1 MDQYSTLFPEQEPPP
16 GEEEIQDGAGS
27 YILGFAGAFLGA
39 LIGVVPWF
47 LASTFAHFFVG
58 WLGFLVGIAACWGYQ
73 KCRGARRTGYAMTV
87 IVICSILALVL
98 AEFGS
103 WIFLLCTDPDWQAD
117 AAYYGIP
124 VAQMAFASLLMPENL
139 PHILP
144 DLGMGLLIG
153 IFGIISSRQKVLV
166 YTDPSRAPVE
176 ARPGSAAETAAAAN
190 AAAGLPVPYAF
201 TVRDVKWVRVLLL
214 KGLGILCMVFFGGM
228 LILMTFD
235 MAAGTGDLDWRTYIF
250 CTAEFCGL
258 IFLGVFLFCHARRKL
273 AVEGETLSYL
283 PTFGRPRTFR
293 VEDIAGMKLSA
304 NGRKLYGRDGKVL
317 ARFEDNQENSALLLQ
332 YLREK
337 EIGLM
342 A

>member
-1 MDQYSTLFPEQEPPP
+1 MDQYSTLFPEQAPPP
-16 GEEEIQDGAGS
+16 GVEDVQDGAGS

-58 WLGFLVGIAACWGYQ
+58 WLGFLVGIAACWGYR

-103 WIFLLCTDPDWQAD
+103 WMFLLCTDPDWQAD

-144 DLGMGLLIG
+144 NLGMGLLIG
-153 IFGIISSRQKVLV
+153 ILGIVSARQKVLA
-166 YTDPSRAPVE
+166 YTDPSRAA
-176 ARPGSAAETAAAAN
+176 ARPRSAAETAAAAN
-190 AAAGLPVPYAF
+190 AEAGMAIPGVF
-201 TVRDVKWVRVLLL
+201 TVRDHKWVRVLL
-214 KGLGILCMVFFGGM
+214 KVLGILCVAFFGGM
-228 LILMTFD
+228 LALMTIG
-235 MAAGTGDLDWRTYIF
+235 MAMDSEGLEWMTYAF
-250 CTAEFCGL
+250 CAAVFGGAA
-258 IFLGVFLFCHARRKL
+258 FLGVFLFCHARRKL

-293 VEDIAGMKLSA
+293 REDIAGMKLSA
-304 NGRKLYGRDGKVL
+304 GGRKLYGRDGKVL